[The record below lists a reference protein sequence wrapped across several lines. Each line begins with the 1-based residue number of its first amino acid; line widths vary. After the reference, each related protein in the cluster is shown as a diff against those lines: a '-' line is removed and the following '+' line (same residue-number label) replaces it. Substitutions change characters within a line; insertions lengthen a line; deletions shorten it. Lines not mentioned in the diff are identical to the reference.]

1 MTRVATLTLNP
12 AIDSACETEEVF
24 PTHKIRTFGE
34 RYDPGGGG
42 INVARVLA
50 RLGDTVEAVYLSGGA
65 TGALL
70 DELLTERQLVRHPIA
85 IHDHTRMSMAV
96 FERKTGKEFRFVPE
110 GPLVSET
117 EWQAAIAHCTA
128 LDCQWL
134 VASGSLPRGVPVDFF
149 VRLRDA
155 MAPLGVRLILDSSGP
170 ALAAVL
176 EAGGLFMAK
185 PSRGEFEALTGK
197 TFASTAEIEAAAAEL
212 VAAGK
217 VEHLVVTLGH
227 EGAVLA
233 HRGGTLSHPGLPV
246 EVKSATGA
254 GDSFVGGMLHGF
266 LAGAGAEEAFRWG
279 MAPALPPC
287 SAPVPA
293 CASRTMCRGCSPVLP
308 ERRAPRRKVTPQVD
322 RLTRP

>member
-12 AIDSACETEEVF
+12 AIDSACEAEEVF

-70 DELLTERQLVRHPIA
+70 DELLTERELVRHPIA
-85 IHDHTRMSMAV
+85 IHDHTRMSLAV

-110 GPLVSET
+110 GPLVAEG
-117 EWQAAIAHCTA
+117 EWQAAIAHCAA
-128 LDCQWL
+128 LDCHWL
-134 VASGSLPRGVPVDFF
+134 VASGSLPRGVPADFL

-155 MAPLGVRLILDSSGP
+155 LAPRGVRLVVDSSGP
-170 ALAAVL
+170 ALAAAI
-176 EAGGLFMAK
+176 EAGGLFLAK
-185 PSRGEFEALTGK
+185 PSRGEFEALTGQ
-197 TFASTAEIEAAAAEL
+197 TFASTAEIEAAAARF
-212 VAAGK
+212 VAGGK
-217 VEHLVVTLGH
+217 AEHLVVTLGH

-233 HRGGTLSHPGLPV
+233 HRGGTLAHPGLPV
-246 EVKSATGA
+246 AVKSATGA

-266 LAGAGAEEAFRWG
+266 LAGADAETAFRWG
-279 MAPALPPC
+279 MAAGTAAVL
-287 SAPVPA
+287 
-293 CASRTMCRGCSPVLP
+293 SPGTGLCEP
-308 ERRAPRRKVTPQVD
+308 EDVA
-322 RLTRP
+322 RLFAQLG